1 MTDELK
7 RKINFM
13 IKRNSL
19 IKRLTNKKINQTSL
33 FSNCFYLKLLEK
45 RLDNVLIDRLTQD
58 ENDENI
64 YFLITC
70 NKDSDIYISPS
81 MIKRLELDYKEI
93 RKDYGFTSDTISDKE
108 INFALK
114 LADLYLS
121 EETKDILNLQ
131 IGENENE
138 Q

>member
-33 FSNCFYLKLLEK
+33 FSNCFYLKLLER

-121 EETKDILNLQ
+121 EETNDILNLQ

-138 Q
+138 